1 MIGEALR
8 IDTNVTMKPKRWSAC
23 RRCLAGLSIAG
34 LGIAGSA
41 TAASGK
47 PPDDAIEITSSV
59 GGLCPALPPPQTKMR
74 FRGHRFELQRPEDL
88 RRLDAV
94 LDEEVEKQVERKGSD
109 RDSLMAMK
117 SLISGALT
125 TSDPAA
131 AGVTDERPTEARCDA
146 LVKLAEIGDS
156 LDLGRRNPTPR
167 RIDVFY
173 APFLYYDLMHNPV
186 GKGRIAASNLA
197 RNPAANAPE
206 SDSDRGLRD
215 PVRSTFWSRP
225 SDIPSRNLYEAFGP
239 IVRVDD
245 EICAYDEP
253 KTSYGTTPGF
263 SMKCGA
269 RAIKVKFGENENQKR
284 DTEVAL
290 TRLFDAL
297 GYHVE
302 PNDYAPRLLIRYDR
316 RLLLEFDSR
325 KNLDITYTV
334 FGFIPVFRQVV
345 QTPHD
350 PFRYIRSAVMK
361 DGTVLSPEDLAR
373 SLIRPEILARS
384 ARASKK
390 HPRGTSAEHY
400 RPDAAAF
407 ELGLDHIVMD
417 EANVQLH
424 EAGGHSIGP
433 WSWDRLGH
441 SEKREL
447 RGAAL
452 LFAWTNCFDVRWDN
466 NRLKRDGADVR
477 HVISDLGNGL
487 GRADNY
493 RVDAQGLVNDFP
505 WTFTEAPVVDRRGR
519 ERKAFRIV
527 SYQPIFGNHAFHD
540 MTVDD
545 SRWMARLIA
554 QLTELQIQQALI
566 AAGYT
571 SAEVR
576 LYAEKLVSRRDRM
589 IRDLGLA
596 EEVPLLRPRG
606 VERALDYD
614 PGKDGPVEVRLADG
628 TALHPLE
635 SRDLVIRGGRVEPR

>member
-1 MIGEALR
+1 
-8 IDTNVTMKPKRWSAC
+8 MKLKRW
-23 RRCLAGLSIAG
+23 IAS

-41 TAASGK
+41 MAAPGE
-47 PPDDAIEITSSV
+47 PPGDALEIVSSV
-59 GGLCPALPPPQTKMR
+59 SGLCPGLPPLQTKIR
-74 FRGHRFELQRPEDL
+74 FRGRRFELQKPEDL

-94 LDEEVEKQVERKGSD
+94 LDGEVQNLGARLKLRGTKAASSRESD

-117 SLISGALT
+117 SLIAGALT
-125 TSDPAA
+125 TRDTA
-131 AGVTDERPTEARCDA
+131 AGVVTDERATEARCDA
-146 LVKLAEIGDS
+146 LVELAEIGDS
-156 LDLGRRNPTPR
+156 LDLATRNPTPR
-167 RIDVFY
+167 RIDVGY

-186 GKGRIAASNLA
+186 GKGRTAASNLA

-206 SDSDRGLRD
+206 PDTDTSLQD
-215 PVRSTFWSRP
+215 PARSTFWSRP
-225 SDIPSRNLYEAFGP
+225 SSIASRDLYEAFGP

-245 EICAYDEP
+245 EICVYDEP

-263 SMKCGA
+263 TMKCGA
-269 RAIKVKFGENENQKR
+269 RAVKVKFGENEDQKR

-290 TRLFDAL
+290 ARLFGAL

-302 PNDYAPRLLIRYDR
+302 TSDFAPRIRLRYDR
-316 RLLLEFDSR
+316 RLLLEFNSR
-325 KNLDITYTV
+325 KSLDITYTV
-334 FGFIPVFRQVV
+334 FGFIPVFHQIV
-345 QTPHD
+345 QTPQD

-384 ARASKK
+384 ARAAKK
-390 HPRGTSAEHY
+390 HPKGTSTEQY
-400 RPDAAAF
+400 RQDAAAF
-407 ELGLDHIVMD
+407 ERGLDHLVMD
-417 EANVQLH
+417 EANVQLR
-424 EAGGHSIGP
+424 EAGGHNIGP

-441 SEKREL
+441 SEKREW

-466 NRLKRDGADVR
+466 NRLKRDGAGIR
-477 HVISDLGNGL
+477 HVISDVGNGL

-519 ERKAFRIV
+519 ERTSFRIV
-527 SYQPIFGNHAFHD
+527 SYQPIFGNHAFRD

-545 SRWMARLIA
+545 ARWMARLIA
-554 QLTELQIQQALI
+554 QLTESQIQQALI

-576 LYAEKLVSRRDRM
+576 LYTEKLVSRRDRM
-589 IRDLGLA
+589 IRDLGLVK
-596 EEVPLLRPRG
+596 EIPLLRPRG

-614 PGKDGPVEVRLADG
+614 PGKDGPVEVRAADG
-628 TALHPLE
+628 AALHPLE

>member
-1 MIGEALR
+1 
-8 IDTNVTMKPKRWSAC
+8 MKPKRWSAG
-23 RRCLAGLSIAG
+23 RRSLSG
-34 LGIAGSA
+34 LGIASLAIAGLA
-41 TAASGK
+41 TAASGEL
-47 PPDDAIEITSSV
+47 PGNAIEIMSSV
-59 GGLCPALPPPQTKMR
+59 GGLCPGLTPPQTKIR
-74 FRGHRFELQRPEDL
+74 FRGRRFELQKPEDL

-94 LDEEVEKQVERKGSD
+94 LDEEVQKLGERRGSD

-117 SLISGALT
+117 SLIAGALAT
-125 TSDPAA
+125 KDPAPGGVTAEMA
-131 AGVTDERPTEARCDA
+131 AGARCDA
-146 LVKLAEIGDS
+146 LVELAEIGDS
-156 LDLGRRNPTPR
+156 LDLATRSPTPR
-167 RIDVFY
+167 RIDVGY

-186 GKGRIAASNLA
+186 GKGRTAASNLA
-197 RNPAANAPE
+197 RNPATNAPE
-206 SDSDRGLRD
+206 LDADPSLRD
-215 PVRSTFWSRP
+215 PLPSTFWSRP
-225 SDIPSRNLYEAFGP
+225 ANIASRNLYEAFGP
-239 IVRVDD
+239 MVRVDG

-263 SMKCGA
+263 TMKCGA

-290 TRLFDAL
+290 TRLFGAL

-316 RLLLEFDSR
+316 RLLLEFNSR
-325 KNLDITYTV
+325 KSLDITYTV
-334 FGFIPVFRQVV
+334 FGFIPVFHQIV
-345 QTPHD
+345 QTPQD

-361 DGTVLSPEDLAR
+361 DGTVQSPEDLAR

-390 HPRGTSAEHY
+390 HPKGTSVEHY
-400 RPDAAAF
+400 RQDAEAF
-407 ELGLDHIVMD
+407 ERGVDHLVMD
-417 EANVQLH
+417 EANVQLR
-424 EAGGHSIGP
+424 EAGGHNIGP

-441 SEKREL
+441 SEKREW

-466 NRLKRDGADVR
+466 NRLKRDGADIR

-519 ERKAFRIV
+519 ERRSFRVV
-527 SYQPIFGNHAFHD
+527 SYQPIFGNHAFRD

-545 SRWMARLIA
+545 ARWMARLIA
-554 QLTELQIQQALI
+554 QLTESQIQQALI

-576 LYAEKLVSRRDRM
+576 LYTEKLVSRRDGM

-596 EEVPLLRPRG
+596 QEIPLLRPRG
-606 VERALDYD
+606 VERGLDYD
-614 PGKDGPVEVRLADG
+614 PGKDGPVEVRVADG
-628 TALHPLE
+628 TMLHPLE

>member
-1 MIGEALR
+1 MAAPGE
-8 IDTNVTMKPKRWSAC
+8 PP
-23 RRCLAGLSIAG
+23 
-34 LGIAGSA
+34 GS
-41 TAASGK
+41 
-47 PPDDAIEITSSV
+47 AIEIVTSA
-59 GGLCPALPPPQTKMR
+59 GGLCPGLAPPRTKIR
-74 FRGHRFELQRPEDL
+74 FRGRRFELQKPEDL

-94 LDEEVEKQVERKGSD
+94 LDGEVQKQGERRGSSD
-109 RDSLMAMK
+109 GDSLMAMK
-117 SLISGALT
+117 SLIAGALT
-125 TSDPAA
+125 TRDPAGDGA
-131 AGVTDERPTEARCDA
+131 TDERATEARCDA
-146 LVKLAEIGDS
+146 LVELAEIGDS
-156 LDLGRRNPTPR
+156 LDLATRNPTPR
-167 RIDVFY
+167 RIDVGY

-186 GKGRIAASNLA
+186 GKGGSAASNLA
-197 RNPAANAPE
+197 PNPAANAAATNAPE
-206 SDSDRGLRD
+206 SDTDTGLRD

-225 SDIPSRNLYEAFGP
+225 PDIASQNLYEAFGP

-245 EICAYDEP
+245 EICTYDEP
-253 KTSYGTTPGF
+253 KKSYGTTPGLT
-263 SMKCGA
+263 MKCGA

-290 TRLFDAL
+290 TRLFGAL

-316 RLLLEFDSR
+316 RLLLEFNSR
-325 KNLDITYTV
+325 KSLDITYTV
-334 FGFIPVFRQVV
+334 FGFIPVFHRIV
-345 QTPHD
+345 QTPQD

-373 SLIRPEILARS
+373 SLIRPEILART

-390 HPRGTSAEHY
+390 HPKGTSAEHY
-400 RPDAAAF
+400 RQDAEAF
-407 ELGLDHIVMD
+407 ERGLDHFVMD
-417 EANVQLH
+417 EANVQSR
-424 EAGGHSIGP
+424 EAGGHNIGP

-441 SEKREL
+441 SERREV

-466 NRLKRDGADVR
+466 NRLKRDGAGIR
-477 HVISDLGNGL
+477 HIISDLGNGL
-487 GRADNY
+487 GRADNFK
-493 RVDAQGLVNDFP
+493 VDAQGLVNEFP

-519 ERKAFRIV
+519 ERRSFRIV
-527 SYQPIFGNHAFHD
+527 SYQPIFGNDAFRD

-545 SRWMARLIA
+545 ARWMARLIA
-554 QLTELQIQQALI
+554 QLTETQIQQALI

-576 LYAEKLVSRRDRM
+576 LYTEKLVSRRDRM

-596 EEVPLLRPRG
+596 KEISLLRPPG

-614 PGKDGPVEVRLADG
+614 PRSDGPVEVRAADG
-628 TALHPLE
+628 TTLHPLE

>member
-1 MIGEALR
+1 MI
-8 IDTNVTMKPKRWSAC
+8 KPKRWSAG
-23 RRCLAGLSIAG
+23 RRYLVAVWIASLGTTGLAMAS
-34 LGIAGSA
+34 SA
-41 TAASGK
+41 
-47 PPDDAIEITSSV
+47 
-59 GGLCPALPPPQTKMR
+59 GGLCPGLPPLQTKIR
-74 FRGHRFELQRPEDL
+74 FRGHRFELQQPEDL

-94 LDEEVEKQVERKGSD
+94 LDGEVQNLGAHHKSSD

-117 SLISGALT
+117 SLIAGALT
-125 TSDPAA
+125 TTART
-131 AGVTDERPTEARCDA
+131 AGDVTDEKAIEARCDA
-146 LVKLAEIGDS
+146 LVELAEIGDS
-156 LDLGRRNPTPR
+156 LDLATRNPTPR
-167 RIDVFY
+167 RIDLAQ
-173 APFLYYDLMHNPV
+173 APFLHFDLMHNPV
-186 GKGRIAASNLA
+186 GKGKTPASDLA
-197 RNPAANAPE
+197 RNPGPDMDP
-206 SDSDRGLRD
+206 SLRD

-225 SDIPSRNLYEAFGP
+225 SDIASRNLYEEFGP

-245 EICAYDEP
+245 TICAYDEP

-263 SMKCGA
+263 TMKCGA
-269 RAIKVKFGENENQKR
+269 RTIKVKFGEHENQKR

-302 PNDYAPRLLIRYDR
+302 PNDYAPRIRIRYER
-316 RLLLEFDSR
+316 RLLLEFNSR
-325 KNLDITYTV
+325 KSLDITYTI
-334 FGFIPVFRQVV
+334 FGFIPVAHQIV
-345 QTPHD
+345 QKPQD
-350 PFRYIRSAVMK
+350 PFRYIQSAIMK
-361 DGTVLSPEDLAR
+361 DGTVLSPDDLAR

-390 HPRGTSAEHY
+390 HPKGTSAEQY
-400 RPDAAAF
+400 REDAATF
-407 ELGLDHIVMD
+407 EGGLDHLVMN

-441 SEKREL
+441 SEKREW

-452 LFAWTNCFDVRWDN
+452 LFAWTNCYDVRWDN
-466 NRLKRDGADVR
+466 NRLKRDGTGIR

-505 WTFTEAPVVDRRGR
+505 WTFTEAPVVDCRGR
-519 ERKAFRIV
+519 ERTSFRVV
-527 SYQPIFGNHAFHD
+527 SYQPVFGNDAFRD

-545 SRWMARLIA
+545 ARWMARLIA
-554 QLTELQIQQALI
+554 QLTESQIQQALI

-576 LYAEKLVSRRDRM
+576 LYTEKLVSRRDRM

-596 EEVPLLRPRG
+596 TEIPLLRPRG
-606 VERALDYD
+606 VERAFDYD
-614 PGKDGPVEVRLADG
+614 PGRDGPVEVRVANG
-628 TALHPLE
+628 PALHPLE
-635 SRDLVIRGGRVEPR
+635 SRDLVIRRGRVEPR